1 MSIVRKLAFGL
12 ATVTFVTLGV
22 STLVSTANARRRHD
36 AETIERAGPIKAG
49 EKSAREPIILLHG
62 WAASRKDMA
71 TMRGGFAQAGYPTY
85 VGAFGGE
92 DNIANARAIAD
103 IVDVAKRETKAE
115 KVHLVGHSMAGLSM
129 RYYIKRLGGAASV
142 RSYVAFGTPQY
153 GFSVACILAE
163 ANGGQMCPSSAFLTD
178 LNAGDDTPGDVAYFA
193 YRSTKDTPGITRL
206 DGGAC
211 FVELPDVSHFD
222 EPKSPAFLQSIL
234 LAVGGTCPGT
244 YTELAAN

>member
-1 MSIVRKLAFGL
+1 MPIVRKLALGL

-22 STLVSTANARRRHD
+22 GTWVSAANERRRHD
-36 AETIERAGPIKAG
+36 AETIERAGPTKTG
-49 EKSAREPIILLHG
+49 ESEREPVILLHG

-71 TMRGGFAQAGYPTY
+71 TMRDGFASAGYPTY
-85 VGAFGGE
+85 VGAFAGE
-92 DNIANARAIAD
+92 DNIVNARAIAD
-103 IVDVAKRETKAE
+103 IVDTARRETKAE

-129 RYYIKRLGGAASV
+129 RYYIKRMGGAANV

-163 ANGGQMCPSSAFLTD
+163 TNGGQMCPSSAFLKD
-178 LNAGDDTPGDVAYFA
+178 LNAGDDTPGNVAYFA

-234 LAVGGTCPGT
+234 RAVGGTCPGT
-244 YTELAAN
+244 YTDLAVE